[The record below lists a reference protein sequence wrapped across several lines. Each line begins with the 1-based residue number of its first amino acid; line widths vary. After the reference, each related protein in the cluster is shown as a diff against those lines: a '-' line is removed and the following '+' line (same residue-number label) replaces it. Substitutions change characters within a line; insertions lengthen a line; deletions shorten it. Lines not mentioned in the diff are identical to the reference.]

1 MKSKSTPHTLPTW
14 AVYLILASAAVVL
27 AYAYYYITAKPYY
40 DTRLEL
46 HQRIITAQAPSP
58 YQYRVLIP
66 FIGEGLIRF
75 FELFLAPRYAF
86 SLTYALLDVGG
97 IFLLLSEVFLSLAS
111 WFRREYALFGS
122 LFCAA
127 VLPVTFFEHF
137 FQPWSFWEAAI
148 YISGL
153 WLIWQNKRAWLA
165 VCVLLAALNR
175 ETGLLVIAAFF
186 LSSVTF
192 KSLKAQGALNW
203 RDIKWTILY
212 LGIWA
217 VVFFGL
223 RLIRPASSEVETLA
237 QIFQHNTKPVFLAK
251 AVLNWLLFAGIFWLL
266 AVRGWRH
273 APFMLRRAALVL
285 PFHLVLILVFAYWS
299 EVRVLMPHY
308 ATLIG
313 LGFSSFG
320 EEVFLPPQGERQ
332 PLPPESD
339 ENSQIYKVP

>member
-1 MKSKSTPHTLPTW
+1 MKSKSNPQTLPTW

-27 AYAYYYITAKPYY
+27 AYAYYYIAAKPYFEY
-40 DTRLEL
+40 RLEL
-46 HQRIITAQAPSP
+46 HQQIIRAQAPSP

-66 FIGEGLIRF
+66 FFGEGLIRF

-97 IFLLLSEVFLSLAS
+97 IFLLLSGIFLSLGC
-111 WFRREYALFGS
+111 WFRREYALLGS

-137 FQPWSFWEAAI
+137 FQPWSFYEAAI
-148 YISGL
+148 YIFGL
-153 WLIWQNKRAWLA
+153 WLIWQNKRAWLT
-165 VCVLLAALNR
+165 VFVLLAALNR
-175 ETGLLVIAAFF
+175 ETGLLIIVAFF
-186 LSSVTF
+186 LSSFTF
-192 KSLKAQGALNW
+192 KSLKAQGTLNW

-212 LGIWA
+212 LGIWG

-223 RLIRPASSEVETLA
+223 RLIRPASSAVETIA
-237 QIFQHNTKPVFLAK
+237 QIFQHNTQPVFLAK
-251 AVLNWLLFAGIFWLL
+251 AALNWLLFAGIFWLL
-266 AVRGWRH
+266 AVKGWRR

-308 ATLIG
+308 AALIG
-313 LGFSSFG
+313 LGYSSFG
-320 EEVFLPPQGERQ
+320 ATAFLPPREERP
-332 PLPPESD
+332 PLPPDS
-339 ENSQIYKVP
+339 V